1 MCANLTYPQTG
12 DLPDAVLLG
21 ALVNAR
27 GQGAI
32 INGFQLTADFAVPE
46 VEVATGQAVI
56 QTGPRDTTHPN
67 ITPAKTITETSVIV
81 EINPQTVPLSSNAL
95 NSLFLDARLSVDDGA
110 QVVANTTD
118 TAPSAASIKIGE
130 VNTSNQTTA
139 EQLRLLADDGTL
151 TFPTR
156 GAIDRA
162 DANGRLPVGADV
174 FDRANE
180 EKFTVIS

>member
-12 DLPDAVLLG
+12 DLPDATLLG

-32 INGFQLTADFAVPE
+32 INGFQLTTDFAVPE

-67 ITPAKTITETSVIV
+67 ITPPKTITETSVIV
-81 EINPQTVPLSSNAL
+81 EINPQTVALSSGL

-130 VNTSNQTTA
+130 VDTNNQTAA